1 MYLIS
6 LQITTLAY
14 NPSVFSSSRQ
24 GAFDKAVNEKSKKR
38 CLWHY
43 RVETWLMCN
52 AVGFLSDA
60 LAFYLG
66 FFSQIRLRF
75 VLIEKS
81 DFKMGAPRVLL
92 LPRYVL
98 KQ

>member
-1 MYLIS
+1 
-6 LQITTLAY
+6 
-14 NPSVFSSSRQ
+14 
-24 GAFDKAVNEKSKKR
+24 
-38 CLWHY
+38 
-43 RVETWLMCN
+43 MCN

-60 LAFYLG
+60 LAFCLG

-81 DFKMGAPRVLL
+81 DFKMGAPKVLL

>member
-1 MYLIS
+1 
-6 LQITTLAY
+6 
-14 NPSVFSSSRQ
+14 
-24 GAFDKAVNEKSKKR
+24 
-38 CLWHY
+38 
-43 RVETWLMCN
+43 MCN

-60 LAFYLG
+60 LAFCLG

-81 DFKMGAPRVLL
+81 DFKMGAPKVLL
-92 LPRYVL
+92 WPRYVL

>member
-1 MYLIS
+1 
-6 LQITTLAY
+6 
-14 NPSVFSSSRQ
+14 
-24 GAFDKAVNEKSKKR
+24 
-38 CLWHY
+38 
-43 RVETWLMCN
+43 MCN

-60 LAFYLG
+60 FAFLFL
-66 FFSQIRLRF
+66 FFTWIRLRF